1 MSLRDCCAVLGPGAG
16 GFRRKVGKRIML
28 MGHRDIYIWL
38 LLAEMYRWGLEA
50 SVDVTESVG
59 IESRMRVFLFFE
71 VHE

>member
-1 MSLRDCCAVLGPGAG
+1 
-16 GFRRKVGKRIML
+16 ML

-38 LLAEMYRWGLEA
+38 LLAEMYQWGLEA

-59 IESRMRVFLFFE
+59 IESRMRVFWFFE